1 MEENKNG
8 SFDEQPMEL
17 SPEIK
22 ALLEK
27 DQENRKKLAEIFSQ
41 CWDDEGFKKNF
52 IANPKAVMDEYG
64 VEYDKTKDFK
74 IVDSKEKTITYVL
87 PYENIKQTLEALG
100 KAFEQVAEQG
110 SDTRKI
116 IPDGWTMEFIQ
127 NTIDTNYIVI
137 PVNPETLT
145 PEELEMVNGG
155 CFFIAAL
162 VFIVTTV
169 AVAGVAVVA
178 GVAFAVGV
186 IVGAVAIAA
195 AGGLAYHAAVVGNVA
210 AVSDQVVV
218 Y

>member
-1 MEENKNG
+1 MEENKKFEEG
-8 SFDEQPMEL
+8 KEL

-52 IANPKAVMDEYG
+52 IENPKKVMDEFG
-64 VEYDKTKDFK
+64 VEYDKSKDYK
-74 IVDSKEKTITYVL
+74 ILDSKAKTVTYVL

-100 KAFEQVAEQG
+100 QAFAQVAEQG
-110 SDTRKI
+110 TDTRKI

-127 NTIDTNYIVI
+127 NTVDTNYLVI

-155 CFFIAAL
+155 CFFIAAF
-162 VFIVTTV
+162 VFLVTTV
-169 AVAGVAVVA
+169 AVAGVSVVA
-178 GVAFAVGV
+178 GVLLAVAALVGAVGV
-186 IVGAVAIAA
+186 AA

-210 AVSDQVVV
+210 AVSDQVAV

>member
-1 MEENKNG
+1 MAENMNENFEEQQK
-8 SFDEQPMEL
+8 EL

-22 ALLEK
+22 AILEK

-41 CWDDEGFKKNF
+41 CWDDEGFKKDF
-52 IANPKAVMDEYG
+52 IANPKKVMDEYG
-64 VEYDKTKDFK
+64 VEYDKSKDYK
-74 IVDSKEKTITYVL
+74 ILDSKAKTVTYVL

-110 SDTRKI
+110 TDTRKI

-127 NTIDTNYIVI
+127 NTLDTNYVVI

-155 CFFIAAL
+155 IFFIAAAIFL
-162 VFIVTTV
+162 VTTV
-169 AVAGVAVVA
+169 AVAGVSVVA
-178 GVAFAVGV
+178 GVLLVVGAL
-186 IVGAVAIAA
+186 VGAVAVAA
-195 AGGLAYHAAVVGNVA
+195 AGGLAYHALAVNN
-210 AVSDQVVV
+210 AVTVVDHV